1 MKAVIYA
8 RYSSDKQREESITAQ
23 LRICRDFA
31 QRNKIEIVSEYCD
44 RAISGKHADNRPEF
58 QRMIKDS
65 EKKQFDAV
73 VVYRLDRFARNRYD
87 SANQDNIYPNIY
99 IGSSRFELR
108 ISV

>member
-44 RAISGKHADNRPEF
+44 RAISG
-58 QRMIKDS
+58 
-65 EKKQFDAV
+65 
-73 VVYRLDRFARNRYD
+73 
-87 SANQDNIYPNIY
+87 NQDNIYPNIY